1 MGLMDLFGKG
11 PMSEKKVDK
20 VAKLASNPFAQPDV
34 RMREMQ
40 RLLQD
45 GSEYAYRGLL
55 KRFAANANGQIADE
69 EEKQWLEDAV
79 VDVGANIKGPL
90 EDFIRRN
97 KTLSYALRAYDRIFG
112 AKAAVELYL
121 RVLDAHGP
129 EAYREAE
136 SKQQLVLAL
145 VEHVDD
151 ERVPPGLLPFLED
164 HSDDVRWAVLDA
176 LERAV
181 EDELIRE
188 DVRTSYAEA
197 MGRILQDD
205 ATGPRVQRRVAEF
218 LKERGW
224 SVPLGEGE
232 VCPLL
237 DEAYFVDKKGFV
249 RLRAS

>member
-20 VAKLASNPFAQPDV
+20 VAKLATNPFAQPDV

-45 GSEYAYRGLL
+45 GSPYAYRGLL

-69 EEKQWLEDAV
+69 DEKQWLEDAV
-79 VDVGANIKGPL
+79 VDVGATIKEPL
-90 EDFIRRN
+90 EEFIRYN
-97 KTLSYALRAYDRIFG
+97 KTLSYALRAYERIFG
-112 AKAAVELYL
+112 PEAAVSLYL
-121 RVLDAHGP
+121 KVLDAHGP
-129 EAYREAE
+129 EAYRESEA
-136 SKQQLVLAL
+136 KQQLALAL
-145 VEHVDD
+145 A
-151 ERVPPGLLPFLED
+151 ERVEDPRVLPGVLPFLED

-176 LERAV
+176 LDRAV
-181 EDELIRE
+181 ENDLLPDEVRE
-188 DVRTSYAEA
+188 QYAEA

-218 LKERGW
+218 LKQQGW
-224 SVPLGEGE
+224 TVPLEEGE

-249 RLRAS
+249 RLRAG